1 MNSTLRQH
9 LATTFFAEY
18 QGLRDELLDLLT
30 DEDLDYRVGATA
42 PSLGALCREIGDVER
57 AYVDSFRTFRL
68 EFGDRNPDPQV
79 ERRVALLASWY
90 ADLDRE
96 LTEALEQISQ
106 EEIDRR
112 IVRSDFDIDDFAPLP
127 TVQLDIYREALLIF
141 YGKAS
146 VYLRSMG
153 KTLPARWEQW
163 IG

>member
-68 EFGDRNPDPQV
+68 EFGYRNPDPQV
-79 ERRVALLASWY
+79 ERRVALLTSWY

-96 LTEALEQISQ
+96 LTEALEQLSQ

-146 VYLRSMG
+146 IYLRSMG